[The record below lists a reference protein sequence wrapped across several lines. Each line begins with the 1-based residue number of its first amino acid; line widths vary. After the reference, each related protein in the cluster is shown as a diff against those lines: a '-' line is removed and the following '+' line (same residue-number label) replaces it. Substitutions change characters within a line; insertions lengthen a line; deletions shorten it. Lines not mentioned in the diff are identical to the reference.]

1 MTGNVRNLLVTGSPG
16 VGKTTL
22 VLKAIEQVE
31 GRCCGF
37 YTAEIRDRGMRV
49 GFEAVA
55 LDGAR
60 RLFSHIDIKSPYR
73 VSKYGVDVA
82 GFDEFLEGIPFFDPQ
97 NFLVLI
103 DEIGKMECLSA
114 KFRRLVVALLD
125 ASVLLLGT
133 VALRGDAFIEEIK
146 ARTDVRL
153 FLVTKEN
160 RDDLAL
166 EIAEVI
172 KSLGPHA

>member
-1 MTGNVRNLLVTGSPG
+1 MTSNVRNLLVAGSPG

-22 VLKAIEQVE
+22 ILRAIEQVE
-31 GRCCGF
+31 GKCCGF

-55 LDGAR
+55 LNGTR
-60 RLFSHIDIKSPYR
+60 RLFSHINIKSLYR
-73 VSKYGVDVA
+73 VGKYGVDVA

-114 KFRRLVVALLD
+114 KFRRLAIALLD
-125 ASVLLLGT
+125 APVPLLGT
-133 VALRGDAFIEEIK
+133 VALRGDTFIEGIK
-146 ARTDVRL
+146 ARPDVRL

-160 RDDLAL
+160 RDDLAF
-166 EIAEVI
+166 EIAETVR
-172 KSLGPHA
+172 SLGPHA

>member
-31 GRCCGF
+31 GRWCGF
-37 YTAEIRDRGMRV
+37 YTAEIRNRGCAWGLRPWRSMAP
-49 GFEAVA
+49 GGCFAYQ
-55 LDGAR
+55 
-60 RLFSHIDIKSPYR
+60 HQSPYR

-82 GFDEFLEGIPFFDPQ
+82 GLTDSSRAFRFRPQ

-103 DEIGKMECLSA
+103 DEMGKMECLSA

-125 ASVLLLGT
+125 APVPLLGT
-133 VALRGDAFIEEIK
+133 VALRGDAFIEGIK

-153 FLVTKEN
+153 FLVTREN

>member
-1 MTGNVRNLLVTGSPG
+1 
-16 VGKTTL
+16 
-22 VLKAIEQVE
+22 
-31 GRCCGF
+31 
-37 YTAEIRDRGMRV
+37 
-49 GFEAVA
+49 
-55 LDGAR
+55 
-60 RLFSHIDIKSPYR
+60 

-125 ASVLLLGT
+125 APVPLLGT
-133 VALRGDAFIEEIK
+133 VALRGDAFIEGIK

-153 FLVTKEN
+153 FLVTREN

-166 EIAEVI
+166 EIAEVVR
-172 KSLGPHA
+172 SLEPHA